1 MFSLDDR
8 FVSLFQARD
17 PMAILITLHYAA
29 GLHFLTDKWFVGRLG
44 EQLIKGLCP
53 LLPSPAPSPAFAAS
67 TEWTRVHVG
76 MDKRLSSPN
85 YLSTPS
91 TQWPVVHGGL
101 DQGLPPRNP
110 PVSTLH
116 VRLVHRVCPDIGVT
130 TEIDTTP
137 TSMSN
142 RSNAY
147 TRKAS
152 SNP

>member
-8 FVSLFQARD
+8 FVSLIQARD
-17 PMAILITLHYAA
+17 PMAILVTLHYAA

-44 EQLIKGLCP
+44 QQLIEGLCP

-67 TEWTRVHVG
+67 VEWTRIHVG
-76 MDKRLSSPN
+76 LDKKPFSPN

-91 TQWPVVHGGL
+91 PQWPVVHGGL
-101 DQGLPPRNP
+101 DQGSLSRNSS
-110 PVSTLH
+110 VSTLH

-137 TSMSN
+137 RSMSD
-142 RSNAY
+142 
-147 TRKAS
+147 
-152 SNP
+152 